1 MKDYTLRKVIKMKMK
16 KILNLMMD
24 QKIVKTDMAIQMNMV
39 LLLIRNDFN
48 SLNNLKFQMF

>member
-1 MKDYTLRKVIKMKMK
+1 
-16 KILNLMMD
+16 MMD

-39 LLLIRNDFN
+39 LLLIRNDIN